1 MLHRVTVIVLVTN
14 VAFVING
21 DGSSLP
27 LAARDPFCLSAVIS
41 LSLSIYIYIERE
53 IFYTYVMYSVIC
65 VCYRFVFCVLYVFNV
80 RRL

>member
-41 LSLSIYIYIERE
+41 LSLSIYIYIYRERD
-53 IFYTYVMYSVIC
+53 ILHICYVFTYMCLLSIC
-65 VCYRFVFCVLYVFNV
+65 VLCLICV
-80 RRL
+80 